1 MVEGKKTVKRSFFS
15 GVLLL
20 SLSTVLVKVVGFV
33 YKIPMLSYLGSV
45 GMGYFHSAYEIYA
58 LFCVIATA
66 GLPVALSVL
75 VSAALA
81 RNDGKSVGKIFR
93 SSMTVF
99 WIIGL
104 LGTGVMVL
112 FAPAFCRMIRS
123 ENAYDCMI
131 SIAPT
136 VLMVCISSAYR
147 GYFQGYQRMMPTA
160 ISQLIEAFGKLI
172 FGVLFAK
179 WAYMNGMEPPKVAAA
194 AGWGLTLG
202 TALSALYLF
211 FEKIIFQKTETY
223 RACEGAEVVVA
234 SISTR
239 EIWRSLAKLSIPMTL
254 GASAVSLTKLVDMAM
269 ILRRLQ
275 AIGYSE
281 VMANEA
287 YGSYTALA
295 LSVYALLPSLVNS
308 IALPLIPILSA
319 AIETG
324 DRERQAAM
332 IRSSYHL
339 TAVVAIPAALA
350 VSAFA
355 KPILSLLFGGEAEAV
370 VLAAPLLS
378 LLGSSI
384 FLSCMIT
391 ASNSVLHAYRSVNR
405 PILSMLA
412 GAAVKIVAAYFL
424 IGLPSVGLLGAPIS
438 TFLCNLTVVILNLVF
453 ASKLQKIDDL
463 VSVFGKPL
471 AAAIPSIGIPL
482 CIYQLM
488 VIRIGENAILTLGSF
503 VLAVVLYLLLACA
516 LGAITEDDLMS
527 LPMGKY
533 VCRVLAKIMPRQVQL
548 NLQK

>member
-1 MVEGKKTVKRSFFS
+1 MVESKRTVKRSFFS

-20 SLSTVLVKVVGFV
+20 SLSTVLVKIVGFV

-45 GMGYFHSAYEIYA
+45 GMGYFHSAYEMYA

-93 SSMTVF
+93 SAMTVF

-104 LGTGVMVL
+104 LGSGVMIL
-112 FAPAFCRMIRS
+112 FAPAFCRMIQS

-136 VLMVCISSAYR
+136 VLMICISSAYR
-147 GYFQGYQRMMPTA
+147 GYFQGYQRMLPTA

-172 FGVLFAK
+172 FGVLFAR
-179 WAYMNGMEPPKVAAA
+179 WAFLNGLEPPKVAAA

-202 TALSALYLF
+202 TAFSALYLF
-211 FEKIIFQKTETY
+211 FEKLKFRQSEIY
-223 RACEGAEVVVA
+223 RSCEGMSV
-234 SISTR
+234 SNPISTR
-239 EIWRSLAKLSIPMTL
+239 WIWRSLARLSIPMTL
-254 GASAVSLTKLVDMAM
+254 GASAVSLTKLIDMAM

-275 AIGYSE
+275 AIGFSE

-324 DRERQAAM
+324 DRERQVAM

-339 TAVVAIPAALA
+339 TAVVAIPVALG
-350 VSAFA
+350 VSAYA
-355 KPILSLLFGGEAEAV
+355 KPILSLLFGREAEAV
-370 VLAAPLLS
+370 ELAAPLLS

-391 ASNSVLHAYRSVNR
+391 ASNSVLHAYRSVNL

-412 GAAVKIVAAYFL
+412 GAGVKIVSAYFL
-424 IGLPSVGLLGAPIS
+424 IGSPSIGLLGAPIS
-438 TFLCNLTVVILNLVF
+438 TFLCNLTVAILNLVF
-453 ASKLQKIDDL
+453 AARLQKIDDL
-463 VSVFGKPL
+463 ISVFGRPL
-471 AAAIPSIGIPL
+471 AAAVPSIGIPF
-482 CIYQLM
+482 CIYQLLALR
-488 VIRIGENAILTLGSF
+488 VGENVILTLGSF
-503 VLAVVLYLLLACA
+503 ALAAVLYLLLACA
-516 LGAITEDDLMS
+516 LGAITEEDLLS
-527 LPMGKY
+527 LPMGKH
-533 VCRVLAKIMPRQVQL
+533 VCRAAAKIMPTRVQL
-548 NLQK
+548 EK